1 MYVVLD
7 PDLEIR
13 KGGWG
18 GGGGSGHPDPS
29 IRGGGGRSI
38 KFCLAPWASV
48 WSKNKGGCGPL
59 DPPLVF
65 VGSYAKVPFFY
76 RW

>member
-18 GGGGSGHPDPS
+18 GGGVRSSRPFDK
-29 IRGGGGRSI
+29 GGGGRSI
-38 KFCLAPWASV
+38 KFCLAPRASV